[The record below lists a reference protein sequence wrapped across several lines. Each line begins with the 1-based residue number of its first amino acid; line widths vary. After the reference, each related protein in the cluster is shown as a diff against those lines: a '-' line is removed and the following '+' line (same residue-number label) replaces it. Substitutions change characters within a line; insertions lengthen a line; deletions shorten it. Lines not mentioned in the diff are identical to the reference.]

1 MRARITAQSNEIE
14 MTLYTQLGMGMILC
28 FVKRENSVREDCC
41 QHVNIRTDG
50 LGGRDERFIKSQ
62 RDDGSLTHAAKIQA
76 AHTH

>member
-1 MRARITAQSNEIE
+1 
-14 MTLYTQLGMGMILC
+14 MGMILC

-50 LGGRDERFIKSQ
+50 LGGGGGRDERFIKSQ

>member
-1 MRARITAQSNEIE
+1 
-14 MTLYTQLGMGMILC
+14 MILC

-50 LGGRDERFIKSQ
+50 LWGAGGGERFIKSQ